1 MLYFDS
7 AAAWRPPSEV
17 LDFHRAALEEEFA
30 NQEAAHSLGY
40 EARKRLETA
49 ERELAEALTSS
60 PGWRVI
66 WGNSGTSLFRLLADS
81 PLVAGKRVLSSKL
94 EHPALTAQF
103 RRTANEIS
111 FLAVEAQS
119 GKFRLPDSGK
129 AHPAFDTLALHQIQS
144 ELGVVQALDELL
156 TFFRARARRPFF
168 AVADAIQAA
177 GKYELPRNADAIVVS
192 GHKFGAPGGAALLLA
207 PDSAFTPI
215 LLKFAERYR
224 HTDYGCA
231 RPEPAL
237 MRTLS
242 FAARLRS
249 KTLQSDREH
258 VAKLQHLLRE
268 LLTGIPLPGGGKIR
282 PTVPEAYVSSYILHL
297 LLPGIDTGVLVRMLS
312 GRGIMVAAGSACTAE
327 SPQPSA
333 TLAALGIPRRDGH
346 SGLRISLAPENTP
359 AEVKKLAATIVDVLK
374 NY

>member
-7 AAAWRPPSEV
+7 AAAWRVPVEV
-17 LDFHRAALEEEFA
+17 LDFHRTALEEEFA

-40 EARKRLETA
+40 RARKRLEA
-49 ERELAEALTSS
+49 AQRELAEALIGSS
-60 PGWRVI
+60 EWRVV
-66 WGNSGTSLFRLLADS
+66 WGSSGTSLFRLLADS
-81 PLVAGKRVLSSKL
+81 PLVTGKRVLSSKL

-103 RRTANEIS
+103 KRTANEIS
-111 FLAVEAQS
+111 FLAVDAQS
-119 GKFRLPDSGK
+119 GRLLLPG
-129 AHPAFDTLALHQIQS
+129 AGETVPLFDVLALHQIQS
-144 ELGVVQALDELL
+144 ELGVVQKLNEMIRQLRSA
-156 TFFRARARRPFF
+156 AGRPFF
-168 AVADAIQAA
+168 ALADSIQAA
-177 GKYELPRNADAIVVS
+177 GKYELPRNADAIVIS

-207 PDSAFTPI
+207 PDSTFTPV
-215 LLKFAERYR
+215 LMKFAERYR

-249 KTLQSDREH
+249 KTLQNDRAH
-258 VAKLQHLLRE
+258 VSKLQHLLRE

-282 PTVPEAYVSSYILHL
+282 PTVPEEHASSYILHL

-312 GRGIMVAAGSACTAE
+312 ERGIMVAAGSACTAE
-327 SPQPSA
+327 SPLPSA
-333 TLAALGIPRRDGH
+333 TLVALGIPRRDGH
-346 SGLRISLAPENTP
+346 SGLRISLAPENTT
-359 AEVKKLAATIVDVLK
+359 AEIKKLAATIVDVLK

>member
-30 NQEAAHSLGY
+30 NQEAAHKLGY
-40 EARKRLETA
+40 EARRRLETA
-49 ERELAEALTSS
+49 ERELAEALTLTAE
-60 PGWRVI
+60 WRVI

-103 RRTANEIS
+103 KRTASEIR
-111 FLAVEAQS
+111 FLAADTRN
-119 GKFRLPDSGK
+119 GRFLLPDSGGT
-129 AHPAFDTLALHQIQS
+129 PPTFDVLALHQIQS
-144 ELGVVQALDELL
+144 ELGVVQELDEL
-156 TFFRARARRPFF
+156 FFLLRSRAGRPFF
-168 AVADAIQAA
+168 AIADSIQAA
-177 GKYELPRNADAIVVS
+177 GKFELPHRADVIVVS

-282 PTVPEAYVSSYILHL
+282 PTVPEEHASSYILHL

-312 GRGIMVAAGSACTAE
+312 ERGIMVAAGSACTAE
-327 SPQPSA
+327 FPLPSA
-333 TLAALGIPRRDGH
+333 TLVALGIPRRDGH
-346 SGLRISLAPENTP
+346 SGLRISLAPENTT
-359 AEVKKLAATIVDVLK
+359 AEIKKLAATIVDVLK